1 MKTVVMNVSDVRST
15 AVDRVGFDDDGTV
28 YVRFK
33 RYSTWYKG
41 NQFERGFVALAL
53 EYFRQNEGSF
63 GTWANKV
70 GLFSN
75 LTPTNARTV
84 YGE

>member
-15 AVDRVGFDDDGTV
+15 AVDRVGFDNEGTV

-33 RYSTWYKG
+33 RQAVWYKG
-41 NQFERGFVALAL
+41 KQFDRGFVALAL
-53 EYFRQNEGSF
+53 EYFRHTEGSF

-70 GLFSN
+70 GLFSD
-75 LTPTNARTV
+75 LTPTNARAV
-84 YGE
+84 FGE